1 MASPSVTKRIAE
13 SVLTDLLE
21 HEHLPAIEVDGDDLE
36 LPTASIV
43 ERLLLLAYDI
53 QLRRTRLAGEV
64 VDLTFRLD
72 QPERPATDGGS

>member
-43 ERLLLLAYDI
+43 ERLLLVAVETK
-53 QLRRTRLAGEV
+53 LRRSRTWGEV

-72 QPERPATDGGS
+72 QPQRPTGGD